1 MKVVVLLLN
10 WFRELEL
17 QMPKIVD
24 HDKRRQEIALK
35 ATTVFLE
42 HGYKN
47 VGMRQLCDLLG
58 MSKSAVYHYYKS
70 KDELFKAATEAMV
83 NYDSDALLDFPKAKD
98 ASRPQR
104 IDNFIAI
111 LRQLAP
117 RFFQEMQL
125 VADYINVIG
134 HESVSSDPSMNVAN
148 QKYLALLS
156 DYVCSA
162 SSNELYTL
170 MLGLLNHQL
179 MIGSELKDAYI
190 SDLVDKHIA

>member
-1 MKVVVLLLN
+1 
-10 WFRELEL
+10 
-17 QMPKIVD
+17 MPKIVD

-83 NYDSDALLDFPKAKD
+83 SFDSDALIDFPRTTD
-98 ASRPQR
+98 ASRSQR

-111 LRQLAP
+111 FRQLSP

-125 VADYINVIG
+125 VADYIEVIG
-134 HESVSSDPSMNVAN
+134 HENVSSDPSMNVAN
-148 QKYLALLS
+148 QRYLALLN
-156 DYVCSA
+156 DYVCNTH
-162 SSNELYTL
+162 SNELYTL

-179 MIGSELKDAYI
+179 MTGAELEDAYV
-190 SDLVDKHIA
+190 SSLVGKHIA